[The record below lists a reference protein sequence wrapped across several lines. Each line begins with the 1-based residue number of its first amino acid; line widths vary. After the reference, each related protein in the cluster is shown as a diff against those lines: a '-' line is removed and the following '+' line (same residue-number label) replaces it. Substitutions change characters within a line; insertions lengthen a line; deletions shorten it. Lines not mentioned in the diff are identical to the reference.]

1 MANKMRENNDGW
13 MVRKEKE
20 MHIRAI
26 DGLTENGCEEETRD
40 NREENSFLLVLKRAQ
55 LGQASEDNL

>member
-1 MANKMRENNDGW
+1 MDGSQRERDA
-13 MVRKEKE
+13 
-20 MHIRAI
+20 HYRAI
-26 DGLTENGCEEETRD
+26 DRLTENGREEETRD